1 MLFQIAFFILCLNK
15 SETELTAGVLKKKIQ
30 NTQEAKEILAQLQ
43 HFTVFSAPNPAN
55 HHWWK

>member
-55 HHWWK
+55 HH